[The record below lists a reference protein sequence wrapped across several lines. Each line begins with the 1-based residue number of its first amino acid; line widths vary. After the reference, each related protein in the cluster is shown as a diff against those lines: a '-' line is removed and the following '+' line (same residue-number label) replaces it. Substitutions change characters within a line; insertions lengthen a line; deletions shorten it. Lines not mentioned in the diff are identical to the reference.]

1 MWEPIKTTQRWANQV
16 SKRMSMEQ
24 IISKSCQRMSQRH
37 RTSWLLPRL
46 QAYQGPIWF
55 RTAPKV
61 WWGTETD
68 TILNKGVLY
77 RKVQLSSSIQP
88 ISRRCKNWINNLL
101 AQPWRFIR
109 IIIFTSNA
117 KPRRE
122 MKKVSVATHHSSNHN
137 LQDVKPFQR
146 SNLGPTVGLSTSEIH
161 IMDPPSG

>member
-1 MWEPIKTTQRWANQV
+1 MWEPIKTTQRWANRV

-37 RTSWLLPRL
+37 TTSWLPLRL

-55 RTAPKV
+55 PTAPKV

-77 RKVQLSSSIQP
+77 RKVQPSSSIQP
-88 ISRRCKNWINNLL
+88 ISRRCRNWINNLMGQL
-101 AQPWRFIR
+101 WRFIR

-117 KPRRE
+117 KPRIE
-122 MKKVSVATHHSSNHN
+122 MKKVSVATHLSSNHN
-137 LQDVKPFQR
+137 LQGVKPFQR
-146 SNLGPTVGLSTSEIH
+146 SNLGPTVGWSISEIH
-161 IMDPPSG
+161 IMDPSRG